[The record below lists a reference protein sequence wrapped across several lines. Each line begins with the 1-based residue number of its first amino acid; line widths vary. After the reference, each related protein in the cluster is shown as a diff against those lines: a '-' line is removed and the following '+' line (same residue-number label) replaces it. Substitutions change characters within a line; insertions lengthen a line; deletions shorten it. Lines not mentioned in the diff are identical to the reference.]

1 MKQSSTLNS
10 GLFLYFSVTDS
21 QWQDYTCLARCLH
34 RKHTQFLLNNETV
47 HIQERTGLECTELDT
62 QNERWGVGVSWN
74 YDIRDNEMYFCYCH
88 FPLTQ
93 YLITVK
99 AEAFGN
105 VCT

>member
-21 QWQDYTCLARCLH
+21 QWQDYTFLARCLH

-62 QNERWGVGVSWN
+62 QNERGGGVMKLWYSGQWN
-74 YDIRDNEMYFCYCH
+74 VFVLLSLSLDTIPDYS
-88 FPLTQ
+88 
-93 YLITVK
+93 
-99 AEAFGN
+99 
-105 VCT
+105 

>member
-62 QNERWGVGVSWN
+62 QNERGGVGSWN
-74 YDIRDNEMYFCYCH
+74 YGIRDNEMYLCYCH

-93 YLITVK
+93 YLIIVK

>member
-21 QWQDYTCLARCLH
+21 QWQDYTFLARCLH

-62 QNERWGVGVSWN
+62 QNERGGVMKLWYSGQWN
-74 YDIRDNEMYFCYCH
+74 VFVLLSLSLDTIPDYS
-88 FPLTQ
+88 
-93 YLITVK
+93 
-99 AEAFGN
+99 
-105 VCT
+105 